1 MNEFPVVLVIN
12 CGSSSIK
19 FSVLDAS
26 DCEVLMSGIADG
38 INSENAFLSVNG
50 GEPAPLAHHSYEGA
64 LKAIAFELEKRN
76 LNDSVALIG
85 HRIAHG
91 GSIFTESAII
101 TDEVIDNIRRVSP
114 LAPLHN
120 YANLSGIES
129 AQQLFTGVTQVAVF
143 DTSFH
148 QTMAPEAYLY
158 GLPWKYYEELGV
170 RRYGFHGTSHRYVSQ
185 RAHSLLNLAEGDY
198 QQVEKLMAKNADHA
212 EQPVVNYL
220 LAAEAAQQRGD
231 EARANQH
238 LERAAELAGND
249 TIPVEIT
256 RVRLQLARN
265 ENHAA
270 RHGVDKLLEVTPRH
284 PEVLRLAEQAYIRT
298 GAWSSLLDI
307 IPSMAKA
314 HVGDEEH
321 RAMLEQQAWIGL
333 MDQAR
338 ADNGSE
344 GLRNWWKNQS
354 RKTRH
359 QVALQVAMA
368 EHLIECDDHDTA
380 QQIIIDGLKRQYD
393 DRLLLPI
400 PRLKTNNPEQLEK
413 VLRQQIK
420 NVGDRPLLW
429 STLGQSLMKHGEWQE
444 ASLAFR
450 AALKQR
456 PDAYDYAWLADA
468 LDRLHKPEEAAAM
481 RRDGLMLTLQNNPPQ

>member
-129 AQQLFTGVTQVAVF
+129 AQQLFPGVTQVAVF

-185 RAHSLLNLAEGDY
+185 RAHSLLNLAEDDSGLVVAHLGNGASICAVRNGQSVDTSMGMTPLEGLMMGTRSGDIDAGA
-198 QQVEKLMAKNADHA
+198 VTFIMEKEHLDANG
-212 EQPVVNYL
+212 VSNL
-220 LAAEAAQQRGD
+220 LNKKSGVLGVSGVSSDMRELEAAV
-231 EARANQH
+231 A
-238 LERAAELAGND
+238 AGNPKA
-249 TIPVEIT
+249 I
-256 RVRLQLARN
+256 LAEKMYFYRIKKYVGAY
-265 ENHAA
+265 AA
-270 RHGVDKLLEVTPRH
+270 ALGGVDIIVFTGGVGENQCNCRSEVCEGLEFMGIKVDLKKN
-284 PEVLRLAEQAYIRT
+284 EVRGEEAVISADD
-298 GAWSSLLDI
+298 SKVKVVV
-307 IPSMAKA
+307 IPT
-314 HVGDEEH
+314 DEE
-321 RAMLEQQAWIGL
+321 L
-333 MDQAR
+333 MIASD
-338 ADNGSE
+338 
-344 GLRNWWKNQS
+344 
-354 RKTRH
+354 T
-359 QVALQVAMA
+359 MA
-368 EHLIECDDHDTA
+368 ILN
-380 QQIIIDGLKRQYD
+380 K
-393 DRLLLPI
+393 
-400 PRLKTNNPEQLEK
+400 
-413 VLRQQIK
+413 
-420 NVGDRPLLW
+420 
-429 STLGQSLMKHGEWQE
+429 
-444 ASLAFR
+444 
-450 AALKQR
+450 
-456 PDAYDYAWLADA
+456 
-468 LDRLHKPEEAAAM
+468 
-481 RRDGLMLTLQNNPPQ
+481 

>member
-129 AQQLFTGVTQVAVF
+129 AQQLFPGVTQVAVF

-185 RAHSLLNLAEGDY
+185 RAHSLLNLAEDDSGLVVAHLGNGASICAVRNGQSVDTSMGMTPLEGLMMGTRSGDVDFGAMSWVAS
-198 QQVEKLMAKNADHA
+198 QTNQSLGDLER
-212 EQPVVNYL
+212 VVNKESGL
-220 LAAEAAQQRGD
+220 LGISGLSSDLRVLEKAWHEG
-231 EARANQH
+231 H
-238 LERAAELAGND
+238 ERAQLAIKTFVHRIAGHAASLRRLDGIIFTGGIGENSSL
-249 TIPVEIT
+249 IRRLVMEHLAVLGVEIDT
-256 RVRLQLARN
+256 EMNNRSNSCGERIVSSENARVICAVIPTN
-265 ENHAA
+265 E
-270 RHGVDKLLEVTPRH
+270 
-284 PEVLRLAEQAYIRT
+284 
-298 GAWSSLLDI
+298 
-307 IPSMAKA
+307 
-314 HVGDEEH
+314 
-321 RAMLEQQAWIGL
+321 
-333 MDQAR
+333 
-338 ADNGSE
+338 
-344 GLRNWWKNQS
+344 
-354 RKTRH
+354 
-359 QVALQVAMA
+359 
-368 EHLIECDDHDTA
+368 
-380 QQIIIDGLKRQYD
+380 
-393 DRLLLPI
+393 
-400 PRLKTNNPEQLEK
+400 EK
-413 VLRQQIK
+413 MI
-420 NVGDRPLLW
+420 
-429 STLGQSLMKHGEWQE
+429 
-444 ASLAFR
+444 
-450 AALKQR
+450 
-456 PDAYDYAWLADA
+456 A
-468 LDRLHKPEEAAAM
+468 LDAIHLGKVRTSP
-481 RRDGLMLTLQNNPPQ
+481 

>member
-129 AQQLFTGVTQVAVF
+129 AQQLFPGVTQVAVF

-185 RAHSLLNLAEGDY
+185 RAHSLLNLAEDDSGLVVAHLGNGSSICAVRNGQSVDTSMGMTPLEGLMMGTRSGDVDFGAMSWVAS
-198 QQVEKLMAKNADHA
+198 QTNQSLGDLER
-212 EQPVVNYL
+212 VVNKESGL
-220 LAAEAAQQRGD
+220 LGISGLSSDLRVLEKAWHEG
-231 EARANQH
+231 H
-238 LERAAELAGND
+238 ERA
-249 TIPVEIT
+249 
-256 RVRLQLARN
+256 QLAIKTFVHRIARHIAG
-265 ENHAA
+265 HAA
-270 RHGVDKLLEVTPRH
+270 S
-284 PEVLRLAEQAYIRT
+284 LRRLDGIIFT
-298 GAWSSLLDI
+298 GGIGENSSLIRRLV
-307 IPSMAKA
+307 M
-314 HVGDEEH
+314 
-321 RAMLEQQAWIGL
+321 
-333 MDQAR
+333 
-338 ADNGSE
+338 
-344 GLRNWWKNQS
+344 
-354 RKTRH
+354 
-359 QVALQVAMA
+359 
-368 EHLIECDDHDTA
+368 EHLAVLGLEIDTEMNNRSNSCGERIVSSENA
-380 QQIIIDGLKRQYD
+380 RVICAV
-393 DRLLLPI
+393 I
-400 PRLKTNNPEQLEK
+400 PTNEEK
-413 VLRQQIK
+413 MI
-420 NVGDRPLLW
+420 
-429 STLGQSLMKHGEWQE
+429 
-444 ASLAFR
+444 
-450 AALKQR
+450 
-456 PDAYDYAWLADA
+456 A
-468 LDRLHKPEEAAAM
+468 LDAIHLGKVNAPAEFA
-481 RRDGLMLTLQNNPPQ
+481 

>member
-129 AQQLFTGVTQVAVF
+129 AQQLFPGVTQVAVF

-185 RAHSLLNLAEGDY
+185 RAHSLLNLAEDDSGLVVAHLGNGASICAVRNGQSVDTSMGMTPLEGLMMGTRSGDVDFGAMSWVAS
-198 QQVEKLMAKNADHA
+198 QTNQSLGDLER
-212 EQPVVNYL
+212 VVNKESGL
-220 LAAEAAQQRGD
+220 LGISGLSSDLRVLEKAWYEG
-231 EARANQH
+231 N
-238 LERAAELAGND
+238 ERAQLAIKTFVHRIARHIAGHAASLRRLDGIIFTGGIGENSSL
-249 TIPVEIT
+249 IRRLVMEHLAVLGVEIDT
-256 RVRLQLARN
+256 EMNNRSNSCGERIVSSENARVICAVIPTN
-265 ENHAA
+265 E
-270 RHGVDKLLEVTPRH
+270 
-284 PEVLRLAEQAYIRT
+284 
-298 GAWSSLLDI
+298 
-307 IPSMAKA
+307 
-314 HVGDEEH
+314 
-321 RAMLEQQAWIGL
+321 
-333 MDQAR
+333 
-338 ADNGSE
+338 
-344 GLRNWWKNQS
+344 
-354 RKTRH
+354 
-359 QVALQVAMA
+359 
-368 EHLIECDDHDTA
+368 
-380 QQIIIDGLKRQYD
+380 
-393 DRLLLPI
+393 
-400 PRLKTNNPEQLEK
+400 EK
-413 VLRQQIK
+413 MI
-420 NVGDRPLLW
+420 
-429 STLGQSLMKHGEWQE
+429 
-444 ASLAFR
+444 
-450 AALKQR
+450 
-456 PDAYDYAWLADA
+456 A
-468 LDRLHKPEEAAAM
+468 LDAIHLGKVNAPAEFA
-481 RRDGLMLTLQNNPPQ
+481 

>member
-129 AQQLFTGVTQVAVF
+129 AQQLFPGVTQVAVF

-185 RAHSLLNLAEGDY
+185 RAHSLLNLAEDDSGLVVAHLGNGASICAVRNGQSVDTSMGMTPLEGLMMGTRSGDVDFGAMSWVAS
-198 QQVEKLMAKNADHA
+198 QTNQSLGDLER
-212 EQPVVNYL
+212 VVNKESGL
-220 LAAEAAQQRGD
+220 LGISGLSSDLRVLKKAWHEG
-231 EARANQH
+231 H
-238 LERAAELAGND
+238 ERAQLAIKTFVHRIARHIAGHAASLRRLDGIIFTGGIGENSSL
-249 TIPVEIT
+249 IRRLVMEHLAVLGVEIDT
-256 RVRLQLARN
+256 EMNNRSNSCGERIVSSENARVICTVIPTN
-265 ENHAA
+265 E
-270 RHGVDKLLEVTPRH
+270 
-284 PEVLRLAEQAYIRT
+284 
-298 GAWSSLLDI
+298 
-307 IPSMAKA
+307 
-314 HVGDEEH
+314 
-321 RAMLEQQAWIGL
+321 
-333 MDQAR
+333 
-338 ADNGSE
+338 
-344 GLRNWWKNQS
+344 
-354 RKTRH
+354 
-359 QVALQVAMA
+359 
-368 EHLIECDDHDTA
+368 
-380 QQIIIDGLKRQYD
+380 
-393 DRLLLPI
+393 
-400 PRLKTNNPEQLEK
+400 EK
-413 VLRQQIK
+413 MI
-420 NVGDRPLLW
+420 
-429 STLGQSLMKHGEWQE
+429 
-444 ASLAFR
+444 
-450 AALKQR
+450 
-456 PDAYDYAWLADA
+456 A
-468 LDRLHKPEEAAAM
+468 LDAIHLGKVNAPAEFA
-481 RRDGLMLTLQNNPPQ
+481 